1 MATPSKLG
9 DIQSK
14 DEQEKKLILREY
26 RKLLRY
32 LKPSIGNNSAKRKL
46 IRQAF
51 IVSADAHK
59 DMRRKSGEPYI
70 LHPLAVAQIVVKE
83 IGLGVTS
90 AAAALLHDTVED
102 TELTL
107 EDITH
112 EFGVKIADIVDGLTK
127 ISNIRDL
134 EDTTSQAENFK
145 KILITLAEDPRVIL
159 IKLADRLHNMRTLES
174 MKREKQLKISSETH
188 YVYAPLAH
196 RLGLYNIK
204 TELEDL
210 SMKYMQ
216 TEEYEDIKK
225 KLIDTKKERRRY
237 ISEFIRPIKK
247 LIEQNDIEAKVV
259 GRSKAISSIYHKM
272 RKKQVSF
279 EEVFDIFAIRIIF
292 RTEGD
297 EKSLAWK
304 IYSLITDIYK
314 PRSERLRDWLSQP
327 KSNGYEA
334 LHTTVIGPKGK
345 FVEVQIRS
353 ERMDKIAEQGL
364 AAHWRYKDGE
374 KRKDNSIDHWLSQIR
389 EMLDDPKKN
398 SLDFLQDFKL
408 NLFSKEIY
416 VYSPKG
422 DLKVLPAGST
432 VLDFAFEIHTE
443 LGLKCIGGKINFKLV
458 PINQILK
465 TGDQVEIINS
475 QKQKPSE
482 NWLGFVKTSKAKS
495 SIKSY
500 FKESKRAQALEG
512 EKLMKKALEHKG
524 IPDTPSNI
532 KRITEYLRYKSST
545 DLYYDFVQNPSLLN
559 LEGKYEVM
567 AGEIQFKKVKTKK
580 KLSGIPNKTL
590 DLDSELV
597 IFGEKSDK
605 IKYTLAR
612 CCQPIPGDDVFGF
625 ISLNEGVKIHRTSC
639 PNAPSLLARY
649 GHRIVKTRWNQGR
662 EVAFLAG
669 LVIRGTDD
677 MGIIQN
683 ISKLISVDMQL
694 NMQSITVDSVEGIFE
709 GRIVLYI
716 TDKDQLD
723 RLSARLEKIPG
734 VLEVSRFDTGDE
746 E

>member
-1 MATPSKLG
+1 MAAPSKLA

-32 LKPSIGNNSAKRKL
+32 LKPSIGNNASKRKEV
-46 IRQAF
+46 RHAF

-59 DMRRKSGEPYI
+59 DMRRKTGEPYI

-90 AAAALLHDTVED
+90 AVAALLHDTVED
-102 TELTL
+102 TELSH
-107 EDITH
+107 EDIARD
-112 EFGVKIADIVDGLTK
+112 FGTKIADIVDGLTK

-145 KILITLAEDPRVIL
+145 KILVTLAEDPRVIL
-159 IKLADRLHNMRTLES
+159 IKIADRLHNMRTLDS
-174 MKREKQLKISSETH
+174 MKREKQLKIASETH

-225 KLIDTKKERRRY
+225 KLKDTKKERRRY
-237 ISEFIRPIKK
+237 INEFIRPIKK
-247 LIEQNDIEAKVV
+247 MLEENNIPATVV
-259 GRSKAISSIYHKM
+259 GRSKAISSVYNKM

-292 RTEGD
+292 DTEDD
-297 EKSLAWK
+297 EKSMAWN

-314 PRSERLRDWLSQP
+314 PRPERLRDWLSQP

-334 LHTTVIGPKGK
+334 LHTTVLGPKGRW
-345 FVEVQIRS
+345 VEVQIRS
-353 ERMDKIAEQGL
+353 HRMDKIAEQGL
-364 AAHWRYKDGE
+364 AAHWRYKNGE
-374 KRKDNSIDHWLSQIR
+374 RKKDNSIDNWLAQIR
-389 EMLDDPKKN
+389 EMLDDPQNN

-422 DLKVLPAGST
+422 ELKVLPIGST

-465 TGDQVEIINS
+465 TGDQIEIINS
-475 QKQKPSE
+475 HKQKPSE

-500 FKESKRAQALEG
+500 FKENKRNQAKQGERIFLKELEQF
-512 EKLMKKALEHKG
+512 E
-524 IPDTPSNI
+524 IPPTPSNI
-532 KRITEYLRYKSST
+532 SKIAEYLKFKST
-545 DLYYDFVQNPSLLN
+545 QDLYYGMMQDSGVLDIKGKFDLL
-559 LEGKYEVM
+559 G
-567 AGEIQFKKVKTKK
+567 GEIQFRKPKIKKFK
-580 KLSGIPNKTL
+580 SDIPNKTL
-590 DLDSELV
+590 DLNSELV
-597 IFGEKSDK
+597 IFGEKSEK
-605 IKYTLAR
+605 IKYSLAR
-612 CCQPIPGDDVFGF
+612 CCQPIPGDEVFGF

-662 EVAFLAG
+662 EVSFLAG
-669 LVIRGTDD
+669 LMIRGTDD

-716 TDKDQLD
+716 TDKTQLEN
-723 RLSARLEKIPG
+723 LSERLEEIPG
-734 VLEVSRFDTGDE
+734 VIEVSRFDTE
-746 E
+746 EED